1 MNTKEYIESVY
12 KHALVRK
19 ARDFAEKKHQGQTRR
34 DGTPYFVH
42 PTRVADNVKKY
53 KQSEELPSLIAAAFM
68 HDTIEDGNATVL
80 EIKELF
86 GDLVADLVHELTSD
100 EEEKSK
106 LGKKNYLIQKTLGMS
121 NYALYIKLC
130 DRLDNLRDMKTQN
143 KEFRERYIDETS
155 AIINSLIANRKLTN
169 SQKKLINQIQKK
181 LFLLNELV

>member
-34 DGTPYFVH
+34 DGTPYFAH
-42 PTRVADNVKKY
+42 PTRVADNIKKY

-100 EEEKSK
+100 EEEKIK
-106 LGKKNYLIQKTLGMS
+106 MGKTPYLVKKMLKMS
-121 NYALYIKLC
+121 DWALVIKLA
-130 DRLDNLRDMKTQN
+130 DRLDNVSDLETQTDEFKKKYKLETETIIDSLLRD
-143 KEFRERYIDETS
+143 RR
-155 AIINSLIANRKLTN
+155 LTN
-169 SQKKLINQIQKK
+169 TQKKIINQIQKK
-181 LFLLNELV
+181 LYKVK